1 MTDHIVT
8 RSTLFTLIITLNIC
22 AFTTGPDAGIR
33 WWILTYLAVYPFTHL
48 AWRHLNNRHR

>member
-48 AWRHLNNRHR
+48 VWRHLNNRHR